1 MCVRELRPVFGSE
14 KEPSSSLLQE
24 PHTCILISL
33 STSHLVRKFH
43 CFLAIHCKYTYTIRV
58 HQILEI
64 MLDLPFQKVHTFQ
77 KSLDAVLQR
86 LGESEMGQ
94 NTLSNTACTLQPGQT
109 AASLE
114 NEILLFRNQLKIQSA
129 NLVSV
134 IWP

>member
-1 MCVRELRPVFGSE
+1 MYVNYGQYSEPKKRAVLLSFARTTHLYLNLIKYKPLSE
-14 KEPSSSLLQE
+14 KVPLL
-24 PHTCILISL
+24 PRHPLLI
-33 STSHLVRKFH
+33 
-43 CFLAIHCKYTYTIRV
+43 YIRV

-129 NLVSV
+129 NLVSD